1 MQDVIV
7 PADESDDEYQVIAKK
22 PKTTE
27 TPKETLE
34 EAQPAPVTA
43 PISSTEEAPAE
54 DVDAAMSDAPDSA
67 AVDQPPTTD
76 DDWLRSKTNRL
87 LDLVEDD
94 DVPVAP
100 ASAPS
105 KPAAEKR
112 DYPVAAEQQAQP
124 TQPADEPVVA
134 AAPSEEDKIRETGR
148 LYLRNL
154 HFEVAE
160 EDIRNHFSKYGSLD
174 EVSSTPFFST
184 HCAFRMN
191 VKIGTTDAQ
200 AFEVTL

>member
-1 MQDVIV
+1 MQNVVV

-22 PKTTE
+22 PKTVE
-27 TPKETLE
+27 TQEKIPEET
-34 EAQPAPVTA
+34 QPSPVTA
-43 PISSTEEAPAE
+43 LASLTEEHPAE
-54 DVDAAMSDAPDSA
+54 PLGAAMPDVPDAAAL
-67 AVDQPPTTD
+67 DQPATTD
-76 DDWLRSKTNRL
+76 DDWLRSRTNRL
-87 LDLVEDD
+87 LDLIEDD

-105 KPAAEKR
+105 KPAAEGR
-112 DYPVAAEQQAQP
+112 IFPGTAEQP
-124 TQPADEPVVA
+124 VELTQPAEEPIASA
-134 AAPSEEDKIRETGR
+134 AASEENKIRETGR

-160 EDIRNHFSKYGSLD
+160 EDIRNHFSKHGALD
-174 EVSSTPFFST
+174 EVSHTPFFSL
-184 HCAFRMN
+184 HFALRMN